1 MTSQDFRE
9 YSVVKVVAPFRLN
22 FLRLLVLL
30 FGLGHGFLAFGFV
43 ISDIRVEGLQRV
55 SAGTVFG
62 AVPYSVGDNVGTSEI
77 RTIVRSLF
85 ATESFEDVQVGRD
98 GNVLVIVVSERPTI
112 DSIEFDGN
120 KAIKTEALLE
130 GLESSGL
137 AEGQIFKK
145 VTLEHIAADLERQ
158 YVSQGR
164 YDAAVSAEVE
174 DLPRNRVAIKVDVY
188 EGNVSG
194 IRHINIVGNT
204 LFDDETLIDLL
215 ELKLPGWLSFYTKD
229 DQYSKEKLQGDLEKI
244 ESYYLDR
251 GYLNFSIDSTQVSI
265 APNMEDVYITINI
278 TEGEQ
283 FVISAVDVAGE
294 LRDIPEASIRG
305 LLLTQAGQIFS
316 REYMTATE
324 ERIEM
329 ALGNSGY
336 TFASATGEPVID
348 ENGETVT
355 VRYFVDAGKRAYVRR
370 VNFQGNTITQDEVL
384 RREMR
389 QMEGGWASTAMIEG
403 SKIRLQRL
411 GFFKE
416 VNVETPSVPGTEDQI
431 DVNYTVEEQPS
442 GSISLTVGFAEDTG
456 LILGLAYSETNVFGS
471 GNSFNIGINRSDFQ
485 EALNVSFFDPYY
497 TVDGVSRG
505 YSFTYRKSNFEE
517 RNIAS
522 FSTDSLGASV
532 NFGYPISEISRIGF
546 SVGIESTDIKEGV
559 IPAQE
564 ISEFL
569 DEEGDQFDLVSL
581 TATYSMSAL
590 NRGLLPTA
598 GRSQSMSFEM
608 TVPGSELEFY
618 RFNYSGQIFFQLF
631 DPFVLRLRANLGY
644 GDAYGKTNTMPFYKH
659 FFAGGMGSVRG
670 FESNSLGPRSTPS
683 PQDRF
688 NDPDPIGGNAL
699 VELSAEVLFPLPFI
713 EDQSQMKSV
722 FFFDAGNVFNT
733 NCPDVSVVCLDLDE
747 GELRYS
753 AGIAVTWITGF
764 APISFA
770 LSFPIN
776 DKDGDETESFQF
788 ELGKTF

>member
-1 MTSQDFRE
+1 MVKPNFR
-9 YSVVKVVAPFRLN
+9 SAKFV
-22 FLRLLVLL
+22 VLL
-30 FGLGHGFLAFGFV
+30 GALTFATSAFGFV
-43 ISDIRVEGLQRV
+43 ITDIRVEGLQRI

-62 AVPYSVGDNVGTSEI
+62 AIPYNVGDDIGNVEI
-77 RTIVRSLF
+77 RTIARSLF
-85 ATESFEDVQVGRD
+85 ETESFDDVQIGRD
-98 GNVLVIVVSERPTI
+98 GNVLVIIVKERPTI

-145 VTLEHIAADLERQ
+145 VTLEQIASDLERQ

-164 YDAAVSAEVE
+164 YDATVEATVE
-174 DLPRNRVAIKVDVY
+174 DLPRNRVAIMVDVY

-204 LFDDETLIDLL
+204 VFDDETLTDAL
-215 ELKLPGWLSFYTKD
+215 ELKLPSLLSFYTKD
-229 DQYSKEKLQGDLEKI
+229 DQYSREKLQTDIETL

-251 GYLNFSIDSTQVSI
+251 GYLNFSVDSTQVSI
-265 APNMEDVYITINI
+265 APNMEDVYITFNI

-283 FVISAVDVAGE
+283 FTVSSVEVAGE
-294 LRDIPEASIRG
+294 LRDIPEASIRS
-305 LLLTQAGQIFS
+305 LLLTREGQIFS
-316 REYMTATE
+316 REYMTISE
-324 ERIEM
+324 ERIET

-355 VRYFVDAGKRAYVRR
+355 IRYFVDAGQRAYVRR
-370 VNFQGNTITQDEVL
+370 INFQGNTVTQDEVL

-411 GFFKE
+411 GFFKD

-442 GSISLTVGFAEDTG
+442 GSISATVGYAEDMG
-456 LILGLAYSETNVFGS
+456 LILGLSYSESNVFGT
-471 GNSFNIGINRSDFQ
+471 GNSVSIGVNRSDYQ
-485 EALNVSFFDPYY
+485 ESLSLSFFDPYY

-505 YSFTYRKSNFEE
+505 YSVFYRKSDYGE

-522 FSTDSLGASV
+522 FSTDSYGASV
-532 NFGYPISEISRIGF
+532 NFGYPISEVSRIGL
-546 SVGIESTDIKEGV
+546 SVGIESTEIKEGV

-569 DEEGDQFDLVSL
+569 ANEGDQFDLLTL
-581 TATYSMSAL
+581 TASYSMSAL
-590 NRGLLPTA
+590 NRGLLPTG
-598 GRSQSMSFEM
+598 GRAQSLSLEM

-618 RFNYSGQIFFQLF
+618 RINYSGQIFFPLF
-631 DPFVLRLRANLGY
+631 NPFVLRLRADLGF
-644 GDAYGKTNTMPFYKH
+644 GDAYGGTDTLPFYKH

-670 FESNSLGPRSTPS
+670 FESNTLGPRSTPS

-688 NDPDPIGGNAL
+688 NEPDPIGGNAL
-699 VELSAEVLFPLPFI
+699 IELSAEVLFPLPFI
-713 EDQSQMKSV
+713 EDQSQMRSV
-722 FFFDAGNVFNT
+722 FFVDAGNVFNT
-733 NCPDVSVVCLDLDE
+733 NCPQVSVYCLDLED

-753 AGIAVTWITGF
+753 AGIAITWITGF

-770 LSFPIN
+770 LSVPIN
-776 DKDGDETESFQF
+776 EKDGDESEAFQF

>member
-1 MTSQDFRE
+1 MITE
-9 YSVVKVVAPFRLN
+9 ISVVNPILFFRAAA
-22 FLRLLVLL
+22 FRTARAIALLATL
-30 FGLGHGFLAFGFV
+30 FYTTSAMGFV
-43 ISDIRVEGLQRV
+43 ISDIRVEGLQRI

-62 AVPYSVGDNVGTSEI
+62 AVPYNVGDDIGVVEI
-77 RTIVRSLF
+77 RTIASSLF
-85 ATESFEDVQVGRD
+85 NTGSFDDVQIGRD
-98 GNVLVIVVSERPTI
+98 GNVLVIVVKERPTI
-112 DSIEFDGN
+112 DAIEFDGN

-137 AEGQIFKK
+137 SEGQIFKK
-145 VTLEHIAADLERQ
+145 VTLEHIAGDLERQ

-164 YDAAVSAEVE
+164 YDASIETTVE

-204 LFDDETLIDLL
+204 VFDDATLTDML
-215 ELKLPGWLSFYTKD
+215 ELKLPGLLSFYTKD
-229 DQYSKEKLQGDLEKI
+229 DQYSREKLQSDIEAI

-251 GYLNFSIDSTQVSI
+251 GYLNFSVDSTQVAI
-265 APNMEDVYITINI
+265 APNMEDVYITFNV

-283 FVISAVDVAGE
+283 FTISAVEVAGE

-305 LLLTQAGQIFS
+305 LLLTREGQIFS
-316 REYMTATE
+316 REYMTASE
-324 ERIEM
+324 ERIEA

-336 TFASATGEPVID
+336 TFASATGEPVLD
-348 ENGETVT
+348 ENGETVIIK
-355 VRYFVDAGKRAYVRR
+355 YFVDAGQRAYVRR
-370 VNFQGNTITQDEVL
+370 ISFQGNTVTQDEVL

-389 QMEGGWASTAMIEG
+389 QLEGGWASTAMIEG

-416 VNVETPSVPGTEDQI
+416 VNVETPGVPGSEDQI

-442 GSISLTVGFAEDTG
+442 GSISATVGFAQDTG
-456 LILGLAYSETNVFGS
+456 LILGLSYQESNVFGT
-471 GNSFNIGINRSDFQ
+471 GNSINIGVNRSDYQ
-485 EALNVSFFDPYY
+485 EALNLSYFDPYY

-505 YSFTYRKSNFEE
+505 YSVSFRKSNFEE

-522 FSTDSLGASV
+522 FSTDSFGASV
-532 NFGYPISEISRIGF
+532 NFGYPISEVSRIGF
-546 SVGIESTDIKEGV
+546 SVGFESTDIKEGV

-569 DEEGDQFDLVSL
+569 DNEGNQFDLISL
-581 TATYSMSAL
+581 TATYTMSAL
-590 NRGLLPTA
+590 NRGLLPTG

-608 TVPGSELEFY
+608 TVPGSELEFF
-618 RFNYSGQIFFQLF
+618 RVNYSGQIFFPLF
-631 DPFVLRLRANLGY
+631 NPFVLRLRTDLGF
-644 GDAYGKTNTMPFYKH
+644 GEAYGGTKTFPFYKH

-670 FESNSLGPRSTPS
+670 FESNTLGPRSTPS
-683 PQDRF
+683 PQDQF

-699 VELSAEVLFPLPFI
+699 IEMSAEILFPLPFI
-713 EDQSQMKSV
+713 EDQSQMRSA
-722 FFFDAGNVFNT
+722 FFVDAGNVFNT
-733 NCPDVSVVCLDLDE
+733 NCPAVSIVCRDLDN

-776 DKDGDETESFQF
+776 DKDGDESESFQF

>member
-1 MTSQDFRE
+1 MVKPNFR
-9 YSVVKVVAPFRLN
+9 SAKFV
-22 FLRLLVLL
+22 VLL
-30 FGLGHGFLAFGFV
+30 GALTFATSAFGFV
-43 ISDIRVEGLQRV
+43 ITDIRVEGLQRI

-62 AVPYSVGDNVGTSEI
+62 AIPYNVGDDIGNVEI
-77 RTIVRSLF
+77 RTIARSLF
-85 ATESFEDVQVGRD
+85 ETESFDDVQIGRD
-98 GNVLVIVVSERPTI
+98 GNVLVIIVKERPTI

-145 VTLEHIAADLERQ
+145 VTLEQIASDLERQ

-164 YDAAVSAEVE
+164 YDATVEATVE
-174 DLPRNRVAIKVDVY
+174 DLPRNRVAIMVDVY

-204 LFDDETLIDLL
+204 VFDDETLTDAL
-215 ELKLPGWLSFYTKD
+215 ELKLPSLLSFYTKD
-229 DQYSKEKLQGDLEKI
+229 DQYSREKLQTDIETL

-251 GYLNFSIDSTQVSI
+251 GYLNFSVDSTQVSI
-265 APNMEDVYITINI
+265 APNMEDVYITFNI

-283 FVISAVDVAGE
+283 FTVSSVEVAGE
-294 LRDIPEASIRG
+294 LRDIPEASIRS
-305 LLLTQAGQIFS
+305 LLLTREGQIFS
-316 REYMTATE
+316 REYMTISE
-324 ERIEM
+324 ERIET

-355 VRYFVDAGKRAYVRR
+355 IRYFVDAGQRAYVRR
-370 VNFQGNTITQDEVL
+370 INFQGNTVTQDEVL

-411 GFFKE
+411 GFFKD

-442 GSISLTVGFAEDTG
+442 GSISATVGYAEDMG
-456 LILGLAYSETNVFGS
+456 LILGLSYSESNVFGT
-471 GNSFNIGINRSDFQ
+471 GNRVSIGVNRSDYQ
-485 EALNVSFFDPYY
+485 ESLSLSFFDPYY

-505 YSFTYRKSNFEE
+505 YSVFYRKSDYGE

-522 FSTDSLGASV
+522 FSTDSYGASV
-532 NFGYPISEISRIGF
+532 NFGYPISEVSRIGF
-546 SVGIESTDIKEGV
+546 SVGIESTEIKEGV

-569 DEEGDQFDLVSL
+569 ANEGDQFDLLTL
-581 TATYSMSAL
+581 TASYSMSAL
-590 NRGLLPTA
+590 NRGLLPTG
-598 GRSQSMSFEM
+598 GRAQSLSLEM

-618 RFNYSGQIFFQLF
+618 RINYSGQIFFPLF
-631 DPFVLRLRANLGY
+631 NPFVLRLRADLGF
-644 GDAYGKTNTMPFYKH
+644 GDAYGGTDTLPFYKH

-670 FESNSLGPRSTPS
+670 FESNTLGPRSTPS

-688 NDPDPIGGNAL
+688 NEPDPIGGNAL
-699 VELSAEVLFPLPFI
+699 IELSAEVLFPLPFI
-713 EDQSQMKSV
+713 EDQSQMRSV
-722 FFFDAGNVFNT
+722 FFVDAGNVFNT
-733 NCPDVSVVCLDLDE
+733 NCPQVSVYCLDLED

-753 AGIAVTWITGF
+753 AGIAITWITGF

-770 LSFPIN
+770 LSVPIN
-776 DKDGDETESFQF
+776 EKDGDESEAFQF